1 MKTLLS
7 RLVGRAVDLAQNQ
20 PLLALCLGAALL
32 AVFVSVW
39 RTSAPA
45 GTKPSLAWTLYSQ
58 STRLLFA
65 AAAVLL
71 LVQTLG
77 VLRSYLRKSVAHFQ
91 QTHGRIT
98 EANYNAVETI
108 WGSEQTQRE
117 LTLQTYYDEEVT
129 ERTEFDDPTKPAL
142 VRKKTVRRHVVG
154 NPFISAMHDVTLT
167 QNPRKKGS
175 AFYGGYET
183 NALSWSSD
191 RSRPKSARSP
201 AR

>member
-1 MKTLLS
+1 MSTSSPRDCGRIAPGFLTGRCAATAVARKIQTQTNMKTLLS

-77 VLRSYLRKSVAHFQ
+77 VLRSYLRKSVAHLDALW
-91 QTHGRIT
+91 RI
-98 EANYNAVETI
+98 
-108 WGSEQTQRE
+108 R
-117 LTLQTYYDEEVT
+117 
-129 ERTEFDDPTKPAL
+129 F
-142 VRKKTVRRHVVG
+142 
-154 NPFISAMHDVTLT
+154 F
-167 QNPRKKGS
+167 
-175 AFYGGYET
+175 
-183 NALSWSSD
+183 
-191 RSRPKSARSP
+191 
-201 AR
+201 